1 MEQFKKAQVMMLP
14 TNKTANIGANN
25 WYLQKTNILI
35 INNLISNLYI
45 ISNNEI
51 KQNDW
56 CLNISKN
63 IIYQKDNLPMDIMW
77 KKIIATTDTSLT
89 INSIYGINNFDSNM
103 FGDKSEII
111 KLPNLFKLPQPSQQ
125 FIEKYIDSYNKGE
138 IITDVLVEYEQ
149 KKYIITLDTCGN
161 NIVPKINYKN
171 NSITIKNLKNSW
183 NREEIKLLIEKYQN
197 TFGTV
202 NASSTFVQNWIKKN
216 L

>member
-25 WYLQKTNILI
+25 WYLQKTNTLI

-45 ISNNEI
+45 ISNDKI

-77 KKIIATTDTSLT
+77 KKIIATTDK
-89 INSIYGINNFDSNM
+89 SIYPKCDGKCAKNKCVYM
-103 FGDKSEII
+103 Y
-111 KLPNLFKLPQPSQQ
+111 PQPSQE
-125 FIEKYIDSYNKGE
+125 FIEKYIESYNNNKV
-138 IITDVLVEYEQ
+138 IIDVFVEYKTNILYPMIE
-149 KKYIITLDTCGN
+149 N
-161 NIVPKINYKN
+161 NNLILKV
-171 NSITIKNLKNSW
+171 NSKDNTITIKKLKDSW

-197 TFGTV
+197 TFGTA
-202 NASSTFVQNWIKKN
+202 NASSTFVQDWINKN
-216 L
+216 I